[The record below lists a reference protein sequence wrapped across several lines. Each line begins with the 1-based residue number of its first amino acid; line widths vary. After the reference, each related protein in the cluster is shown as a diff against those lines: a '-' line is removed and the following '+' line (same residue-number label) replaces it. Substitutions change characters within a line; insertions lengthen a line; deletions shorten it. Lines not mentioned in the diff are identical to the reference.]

1 MKKIFLALL
10 VSAVLFSCKS
20 DSKNDTSS
28 TETTTE
34 NVDGKTAKQNDGLT
48 LVVGEFVY
56 YADAAVIQTKN
67 TVYGVVIDK
76 KMHELNNMA
85 QQYKKEATDYVTVEV
100 RGKIIPKSQNEEGW
114 DYRVEIK
121 EILKVSASKAD
132 ENNVIKLGTK

>member
-10 VSAVLFSCKS
+10 VSAVLFSCKN
-20 DSKNDTSS
+20 DSKKDTSS

-76 KMHELNNMA
+76 KMHELNDMA

-100 RGKIIPKSQNEEGW
+100 RGKIIPKPQNEEGW

>member
-10 VSAVLFSCKS
+10 VSAVLFSCKN

-100 RGKIIPKSQNEEGW
+100 RGKIIPKPQNEEGW

>member
-10 VSAVLFSCKS
+10 VSAVLFSCKN

-76 KMHELNNMA
+76 KMHELNDMA

-100 RGKIIPKSQNEEGW
+100 RGKIIPKPQNEEGW

>member
-10 VSAVLFSCKS
+10 VSAVLFSCKN
-20 DSKNDTSS
+20 DSKSDTSS
-28 TETTTE
+28 TETTIE

-56 YADAAVIQTKN
+56 YADAAVIQTN
-67 TVYGVVIDK
+67 TTVYGVVIDK
-76 KMHELNNMA
+76 KMHELNDMA

-100 RGKIIPKSQNEEGW
+100 RGEIIPKPKNEEGW

>member
-10 VSAVLFSCKS
+10 VSAVLFSCKN

-34 NVDGKTAKQNDGLT
+34 NVDGKTAKQNDGLI

-76 KMHELNNMA
+76 KMHELNDMA

-100 RGKIIPKSQNEEGW
+100 RGKIIPKPQNEEGW